1 MSTKLDLYEKAILT
15 ITKAQEKIVG
25 KEVAI
30 QMTSLVRN
38 LTLKGDNKVEIKG
51 DPKVVLKDLVDQY
64 ANLFGKAS
72 IEVSKEAIKKLGH
85 ELESSDIPENLK

>member
-15 ITKAQEKIVG
+15 ITSEQGKIVG
-25 KEVAI
+25 KALSAR
-30 QMTSLVRN
+30 MATLVDN
-38 LTLKGDNKVEIKG
+38 LSVKNNKVEIKG
-51 DPKVVLKDLVDQY
+51 DPKIVLKDLVDQY

-85 ELESSDIPENLK
+85 ELASSDIPENLK

>member
-15 ITKAQEKIVG
+15 ITKEQEKIVG
-25 KEVAI
+25 KTLSI
-30 QMTSLVRN
+30 QMTTLVDN
-38 LTLKGDNKVEIKG
+38 LSVKNNKVEIKG

-64 ANLFGKAS
+64 ATLFGKAS
-72 IEVSKEAIKKLGH
+72 IEVSKEAIKKLRH

>member
-15 ITKAQEKIVG
+15 ITKEQEKIVG
-25 KEVAI
+25 KALSI
-30 QMTSLVRN
+30 QMTALVDN
-38 LTLKGDNKVEIKG
+38 LSVKNNKVEIKG
-51 DPKVVLKDLVDQY
+51 DPKIVLKDLVDQY

>member
-15 ITKAQEKIVG
+15 ITNEQEKIVG
-25 KEVAI
+25 KALSA
-30 QMTSLVRN
+30 QMTALVDN
-38 LTLKGDNKVEIKG
+38 LKVKNNKVEIKG
-51 DPKVVLKDLVDQY
+51 DPKIVLKDLVDQY

>member
-15 ITKAQEKIVG
+15 ITKEQEKIVG
-25 KEVAI
+25 KTLSI
-30 QMTSLVRN
+30 QMTSLVDN
-38 LTLKGDNKVEIKG
+38 LSVKNNKVEIKG
-51 DPKVVLKDLVDQY
+51 DPKIVLGDLVDQY